1 MKKYLITVSEEQIS
15 QLQDILCGAVMA
27 SRDEAV
33 SLAKDPESNTKRCM
47 ELLKVAANADAIWT
61 AVNRA
66 KFQGGEE

>member
-1 MKKYLITVSEEQIS
+1 
-15 QLQDILCGAVMA
+15 
-27 SRDEAV
+27 
-33 SLAKDPESNTKRCM
+33 M